1 MIRVLERVLF
11 FYKGDKMTYKEI
23 KEKLEKYSKENYKDL
38 IKAIISLE
46 NPESSE
52 EKQEKVYDYYMEND
66 GVFLLSDEIR
76 EKLAR

>member
-23 KEKLEKYSKENYKDL
+23 KENLEKYSKENYKDL

-46 NPESSE
+46 SPEASE
-52 EKQEKVYDYYMEND
+52 EKLEEVYEYYMGND
-66 GVFLLSDEIR
+66 QVFLLSDELR
-76 EKLAR
+76 DRL

>member
-23 KEKLEKYSKENYKDL
+23 KENLEKDSKENYKDL

-46 NPESSE
+46 SPEAS
-52 EKQEKVYDYYMEND
+52 
-66 GVFLLSDEIR
+66 
-76 EKLAR
+76 

>member
-23 KEKLEKYSKENYKDL
+23 KENLEKYSKENYKDL

-52 EKQEKVYDYYMEND
+52 ENLEKVYDYYIEND

-76 EKLAR
+76 ERL